1 MAEKIID
8 HKDDVV
14 NGVNHGCY
22 GLAMT
27 AACRLVEIRGSTI
40 KREATGR
47 VTRGVGADNEL
58 FWDIRSRTDGKL
70 YLTVYEGSD
79 KTRVYVGDILN
90 LRQIA
95 AEEEEEFLAKQ
106 PVKFFNPNEYY
117 GYTD

>member
-8 HKDDVV
+8 HKDNVV

-22 GLAMT
+22 GLAM
-27 AACRLVEIRGSTI
+27 AATCRQVEVRGSTI
-40 KREATGR
+40 KREMFGR
-47 VTRGVGADNEL
+47 VSRGIGADNEL

-70 YLTVYEGSD
+70 YLSVYEGSD

-90 LRQIA
+90 LRQITT
-95 AEEEEEFLAKQ
+95 EEEDEFLAKP

>member
-8 HKDDVV
+8 HKDNVV

-27 AACRLVEIRGSTI
+27 AACRLVEVRGSTVT
-40 KREATGR
+40 KEAYGR
-47 VTRGVGADNEL
+47 ASRGVGADNEL
-58 FWDIRSRTDGKL
+58 FWDIRKRSDGKY
-70 YLTVYEGSD
+70 YLSVYDGSD
-79 KTRVYVGDILN
+79 KTRVYEGDVMILK
-90 LRQIA
+90 QIA

>member
-1 MAEKIID
+1 MAELIVNHND
-8 HKDDVV
+8 AVV
-14 NGVNHGCY
+14 NGVDHGCF
-22 GLAMT
+22 GIAKP
-27 AACRLVEIRGSTI
+27 AACRLVELRGSTI
-40 KREATGR
+40 KREATGH
-47 VTRGVGADNEL
+47 VSSGVGADNEL

-95 AEEEEEFLAKQ
+95 TEEEDEFLAK
-106 PVKFFNPNEYY
+106 PPAKFFNPNEYY

>member
-8 HKDDVV
+8 HKDSVV
-14 NGVNHGCY
+14 NWVDHGCY

-27 AACRLVEIRGSTI
+27 AVCRLVEVRGGTVA
-40 KREATGR
+40 KEAYGR
-47 VTRGVGADNEL
+47 VSRGVGADNEL
-58 FWDIRSRTDGKL
+58 FWDIRLRTDGRQ

-79 KTRVYVGDILN
+79 KTRVYVGDFMILK
-90 LRQIA
+90 QIA
-95 AEEEEEFLAKQ
+95 TEEEEGFLAKQ

>member
-1 MAEKIID
+1 MAELIVNHND
-8 HKDDVV
+8 SVV
-14 NGVNHGCY
+14 NGIDHGCF
-22 GLAMT
+22 GIAIT
-27 AACRLVEIRGSTI
+27 SACRLVELRGSAI

-47 VTRGVGADNEL
+47 VSRGVGADNEL

-79 KTRVYVGDILN
+79 KTRVYVGDILV

-95 AEEEEEFLAKQ
+95 AEEEEEFLANP